1 MPGFLELV
9 VIAFVAIVVFGPDK
23 LPDLA
28 KQAGQLI
35 RKGRNLANNAR
46 DELRTELGP
55 AYSDLELRDLDP
67 QRRPGRDTVLRPC
80 RSRVGPAGRVHL
92 DRARPRAARDRQRVG
107 LPRFPERRIHAV
119 DPGVT
124 VVAALARF
132 DDLWKALIPA
142 EQARIVQLLVARITV
157 SEAGLAIDLRHDG
170 LGAIAAL
177 MAPPKK
183 EVA

>member
-55 AYSDLELRDLDP
+55 AYADLELRDLDP
-67 QRRPGRDTVLRPC
+67 
-80 RSRVGPAGRVHL
+80 
-92 DRARPRAARDRQRVG
+92 RAVVRKHIMEAMEEADEE
-107 LPRFPERRIHAV
+107 ERRTRTAQRTLGEGEV
-119 DPGVT
+119 PPYDT
-124 VVAALARF
+124 
-132 DDLWKALIPA
+132 
-142 EQARIVQLLVARITV
+142 
-157 SEAGLAIDLRHDG
+157 EAT
-170 LGAIAAL
+170 
-177 MAPPKK
+177 
-183 EVA
+183 